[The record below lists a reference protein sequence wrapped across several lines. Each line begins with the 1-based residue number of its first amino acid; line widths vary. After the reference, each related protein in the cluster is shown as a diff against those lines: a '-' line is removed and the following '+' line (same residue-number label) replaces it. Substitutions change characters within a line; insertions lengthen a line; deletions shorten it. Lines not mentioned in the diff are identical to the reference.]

1 MYKNHKLLHFTCG
14 RCRIFDS
21 MKGIVVAKMFLLW
34 FILLLAGSLRAAIVI
49 DSASTR
55 PSNCAND
62 GTLTIHARSSSPL
75 LYAIINGPDIRPAQS
90 GNQFGGLPIGT
101 YQVMVTNFAND
112 SAFTNITI
120 NGNYVFPDFTPTFTN
135 PICPGSA
142 TGTIT
147 GNANATS
154 GRPPYTW
161 EITNTNTG
169 VTATQATDT
178 FTALS
183 AGDYR
188 IRQFDSCQSF
198 ATRYVTLTN
207 PGTTFT
213 IPSDVYYT
221 MIACDTTVLSVQV
234 YKTNTYWSTPFIV
247 NVYLGG
253 VTKTDTFYPALTTA
267 DIAWYFFDTIPGVS
281 LGAGGYLSVT
291 NGCGETV
298 YKSLSIDQWDARAEF
313 YPTTDS
319 CIPRVRVS
327 YGLGNNYFSHTAFTP
342 PITMVVRDVTAGN
355 TMIDSTV
362 STYSTSFFYP
372 NNYFLE
378 FNHYYS
384 MTVTDGCGNYTQ
396 RFFTTPVQDTVS
408 VIVGKDHDA
417 CLDSTATVNIHC
429 YNYSPATTWLTIL
442 SGPARSRSTKP
453 YFQHDDTIIYPATGF
468 VKYHCSGYSAN
479 EVCFGVGSLPAG
491 TYTYRVEDSCG
502 HMKTDTFVIRNEN
515 LVAYNYEHSITRGC
529 PGQNKINYVIRS
541 TRSYTMQD
549 WVRLYPLGST
559 QAIDSINADSS
570 GFANLNA
577 GSYRL
582 EFYVN
587 RYHHFDLLA
596 SNLPCNIVTDTIIVL
611 PYQLPRISYAT
622 QIKCNG
628 TVNVGLLPDSAT
640 GVSPYNYEILS
651 GPQTAP
657 VQADNFFTLTQPGTY
672 VARISDTCGFA
683 RTFTFTVDTLS
694 FKQIVQVGSGCAGNT
709 ATLTAQHS
717 PYATYV
723 WQRPNGSFYTG
734 DSLRISPVT
743 PSDYGVY
750 HISKIVNVNACRDTF
765 YTTYTLT
772 SNSIGNLYDTICAG
786 RSLTF
791 AGNSYNSTG
800 TYYDTIATATCDSV
814 VAWHLTVTAPLS
826 DTVSAIICRGD
837 TTTFRGRKYT
847 FTGLFGDTVSTASGC
862 DSIHFLNLNVLPT
875 IQYGYMQTI
884 CFGDSIKLGSKYYT
898 TNGLY
903 SDTLTATT
911 GCDSV
916 NIVMLTV
923 IPQITTS
930 AQRSICPGQTVI
942 VGTHMYSTTGVY
954 RDTLTAASGCD
965 SILVLNLTVEVERRD
980 SAYRSIC
987 PGESIT
993 VGVNTYT
1000 ATGIYADTFTTASG
1014 CDSIHILNLTVAPQ
1028 KTDSVYR
1035 TICLGES
1042 ITVGAN
1048 TYTATGTY
1056 RDTFT
1061 TASGCDSI
1069 HILNL
1074 RVAAYK
1080 YDSAAISLCFGQQL
1094 TLGTNTYTATGI
1106 YRDTFTTATCD
1117 SIFVLNLTMLP
1128 QIKITVSRSICSG
1141 QSITV
1146 GTSTY
1151 NTTGIYNDTLT
1162 AANGCDSIYILT
1174 LQVTDV
1180 LRDSATLAFCQGDSA
1195 TLNGQTFTQAGFYTD
1210 TINNGFCDS
1219 IFTLQ
1224 VITYPVPSIHITA
1237 SNVSAALGDTIQLNA
1252 TDPSFN
1258 TYQWSNSVFNNA
1270 QITNPVA
1277 TINQSGWITL
1287 QVTDSNNCSATDSIY
1302 ITVPDCNESIFIPN
1316 AFTPNGDGVNDLL
1329 HVYGNCI
1336 RLNSFLIFN
1345 RWGEK
1350 VWDSADIEQ
1359 GWNGFYKDVAQPMA
1373 VYVYVVNYSPLSPAN
1388 ANARTL
1394 KGSVTLIR

>member
-1 MYKNHKLLHFTCG
+1 M
-14 RCRIFDS
+14 
-21 MKGIVVAKMFLLW
+21 AKMVLLGL
-34 FILLLAGSLRAAIVI
+34 IIILAGSTRAAIII
-49 DSASTR
+49 DSVSSR

-62 GTLTIHARSSSPL
+62 GSLTVFAHGNTPL
-75 LYAIINGPDIRPAQS
+75 LYAIINGPDIRPVQS
-90 GNQFGGLPIGT
+90 GNQFAALPVGT
-101 YQVMVTNFAND
+101 YEIRVTNFAND
-112 SAFTNITI
+112 TALATATVSGT
-120 NGNYVFPDFTPTFTN
+120 YVFPDFTPTFIN

-147 GNANATS
+147 GNGIS
-154 GRPPYTW
+154 GAGRAPYYW
-161 EITNTNTG
+161 ELTNTNSGITI
-169 VTATQATDT
+169 TQPGDT
-178 FTALS
+178 FTGLT

-207 PGTTFT
+207 PVTTFT
-213 IPSDVYYT
+213 IPSEIYST
-221 MIACDTTVLSVQV
+221 MIACDTTVLWVQL
-234 YKTNTYWSTPFIV
+234 YKTNTYWSTPFYV

-253 VTKTDTFYPALTTA
+253 VTKTDTFNPVLTPA
-267 DIAWYFFDTIPGVS
+267 DIAWYFADTIAGVS
-281 LGAGGYLSVT
+281 LGAGGYITVT

-298 YKSLSIDQWDARAEF
+298 WKSVSIDTWDARVEF

-319 CIPRVRVS
+319 CVPRVRAS
-327 YGLGNNYFSHTAFTP
+327 YSLGASYFTRTSFTP
-342 PITMVVRDVTAGN
+342 PITMVVRDITAGN
-355 TMIDSTV
+355 LVIDSLV
-362 STYSTSFFYP
+362 STNSTSAFYG
-372 NNYFLE
+372 NNNWLQ

-384 MTVTDGCGNYTQ
+384 MVVTDGCGHSTQ

-453 YFQHDDTIIYPATGF
+453 YFQHNDTIIYPATGF
-468 VKYHCSGYSAN
+468 VKYNCSGYSAN

-541 TRSYTMQD
+541 TRNYTMQD

-570 GFANLNA
+570 VFANLNA

-640 GVSPYNYEILS
+640 GVPPYNYEILS
-651 GPQTAP
+651 GPQTST

-683 RTFTFTVDTLS
+683 RTFTFSVDTLS
-694 FKQIVQVGSGCAGNT
+694 FQQIVQVGSSCAGNT
-709 ATLTAQHS
+709 ARLTAQHS

-723 WQRPNGSFYTG
+723 WQKPNGSIFTG
-734 DSLRISPVT
+734 DTLTISPVT
-743 PSDYGVY
+743 AADYGIY
-750 HISKIVNVNACRDTF
+750 HISKIVSVNSCRDTF

-772 SNSIGNLYDTICAG
+772 SSSIGNLYDTICAG

-791 AGNSYNSTG
+791 AGNSYNKTG
-800 TYYDTIATATCDSV
+800 IYYDTITTATCDSV
-814 VAWHLTVTAPLS
+814 IAWHLTVKAPLS
-826 DTVSAIICRGD
+826 DTIRVTICRGD
-837 TTTFRGRKYT
+837 TTTFRGRKYS

-862 DSIHFLNLNVLPT
+862 DSIHFLNLTVLPP

-884 CFGDSIKLGSKYYT
+884 CFGDSILLGAKYYT

-903 SDTLTATT
+903 SDT
-911 GCDSV
+911 V
-916 NIVMLTV
+916 
-923 IPQITTS
+923 
-930 AQRSICPGQTVI
+930 
-942 VGTHMYSTTGVY
+942 
-954 RDTLTAASGCD
+954 TAASGCD
-965 SILVLNLTVEVERRD
+965 SINTVMLTVLPQIITTTQSIICAGQTVTIGAHTYNTTGIYRDTLTASSGCDSILILNLTVETERRD
-980 SAYRSIC
+980 SVHRSIC
-987 PGESIT
+987 SGETIT
-993 VGVNTYT
+993 VGTNTYSS
-1000 ATGIYADTFTTASG
+1000 TGVYRDTFTMATG
-1014 CDSIHILNLTVAPQ
+1014 CDSIHILNLTVLPQ
-1028 KTDSVYR
+1028 KKDSVYR
-1035 TICLGES
+1035 SICLGES
-1042 ITVGAN
+1042 VTINGN
-1048 TYTATGTY
+1048 TYNTTGVY
-1056 RDTFT
+1056 RDTFST
-1061 TASGCDSI
+1061 VSGCDSI
-1069 HILNL
+1069 FVLNL

-1080 YDSAAISLCFGQQL
+1080 YDSTSATICFGEKL
-1094 TLGTNTYTATGI
+1094 TLGTNSYSVSGI
-1106 YRDTFTTATCD
+1106 YRDTFATTTCD
-1117 SIFVLNLTMLP
+1117 SIFVLNLIVLP
-1128 QIKITVSRSICSG
+1128 QNIQSINRSICSG

-1146 GTSTY
+1146 GTNTY
-1151 NTTGIYNDTLT
+1151 TTTGIYTDTLT
-1162 AANGCDSIYILT
+1162 AANGCDSIFTLS
-1174 LQVTDV
+1174 LQVSNI
-1180 LRDSATLAFCQGDSA
+1180 LRDTSLLAFCQGNSA
-1195 TLNGQTFTQAGFYTD
+1195 QYNGTNYTSAGFYND
-1210 TINNGFCDS
+1210 TLNNGYCDS

-1224 VITYPVPSIHITA
+1224 VVTFPAPSVQIATGDVTVA
-1237 SNVSAALGDTIQLNA
+1237 SGDTIQLSTTSVTA
-1252 TDPSFN
+1252 I
-1258 TYQWSNSVFNNA
+1258 TYNWQGSAFSNSTISNPTTV
-1270 QITNPVA
+1270 IT
-1277 TINQSGWITL
+1277 QSGWIRL
-1287 QVTDSNNCSATDSIY
+1287 LVTDSNNCSATDSIY
-1302 ITVPDCNESIFIPN
+1302 ITVPDCSESIFIPN
-1316 AFTPNGDGVNDLL
+1316 AFTPNGDGVNDVL

-1373 VYVYVVNYSPLSPAN
+1373 VYVYVVNYSPLSPVN
-1388 ANARTL
+1388 SSARTL
-1394 KGSVTLIR
+1394 KGSITLIR

>member
-1 MYKNHKLLHFTCG
+1 M
-14 RCRIFDS
+14 
-21 MKGIVVAKMFLLW
+21 AKMFLLW
-34 FILLLAGSLRAAIVI
+34 FILLLAGSLQAAIVI
-49 DSASTR
+49 DSVSAR

-62 GTLTIHARSSSPL
+62 GSLTIHARGNSPM

-101 YQVMVTNFAND
+101 YQLMVTNFAND
-112 SAFTNITI
+112 SSFTTVAV

-169 VTATQATDT
+169 VTATQASDT
-178 FTALS
+178 FTALA

-198 ATRYVTLTN
+198 ATRYVTLTD
-207 PGTTFT
+207 PVTTFT
-213 IPSDVYYT
+213 IPGNIYST
-221 MIACDTTVLSVQV
+221 MITCDTTVLAIQV
-234 YKTNTYWSTPFIV
+234 NKTSAYWSTPFIV

-253 VTKTDTFYPALTTA
+253 VTKTDTFYPTLTPGNT
-267 DIAWYFFDTIPGVS
+267 IWYFLDTIPGVS
-281 LGAGGYLSVT
+281 LGAGGYLTVT

-298 YKSLSIDQWDARAEF
+298 WKSINIDNWDARPEF

-319 CIPRVRVS
+319 CIPRVRAS
-327 YGLGNNYFSHTAFTP
+327 YSLGATYFTQTSFTP
-342 PITMVVRDVTAGN
+342 PITMVVRDITAGN
-355 TMIDSTV
+355 AMIDSSVT
-362 STYSTSFFYP
+362 TYSTSAFYP
-372 NNYFLE
+372 TNYFLE

-396 RFFTTPVQDTVS
+396 RFFTTPTLDTVRVS
-408 VIVGKDHDA
+408 IDKNHDT
-417 CLDSTATVNIHC
+417 CLDSTATINMHC
-429 YNYSPATTWLTIL
+429 YNYSPASTWLTIL
-442 SGPARSRSTKP
+442 SGPPVSRSTKR
-453 YFQHDDTIIYPATGF
+453 YFEHNDTIVYPATGF
-468 VKYHCSGYSAN
+468 VRYNCSAYSSN
-479 EVCFGVGSLPAG
+479 EVCFGVGGLAVG
-491 TYTYRVEDSCG
+491 TYTYRVQDSCG
-502 HMKTDTFVIRNEN
+502 HTKTDTFSITNDDII
-515 LVAYNYEHSITRGC
+515 AYDYANTITRGC
-529 PGQNKINYVIRS
+529 PGQNKISYVWHATRNYTV
-541 TRSYTMQD
+541 QD
-549 WVRLYPLGST
+549 VVRLYPLNST
-559 QAIDSINADSS
+559 VALDSAYTDSS
-570 GFANLNA
+570 TFANLNA
-577 GSYRL
+577 GTYKL
-582 EFYVN
+582 EFQVN
-587 RYHHFDLLA
+587 RYHHFDLI
-596 SNLPCNIVTDTIIVL
+596 NMNWDCNIVRDTIVVP
-611 PYQLPRISYAT
+611 PYQLPRIDYAT

-628 TVNVGLLPDSAT
+628 AVNVGLLPDSST
-640 GVSPYNYEILS
+640 GVPPYNYQILS

-723 WQRPNGSFYTG
+723 WQRPNGSLYTG

-743 PSDYGVY
+743 PADYGVY
-750 HISKIVNVNACRDTF
+750 HISKIVSVNACRDTF

-791 AGNSYNSTG
+791 AGNSYNTTG

-826 DTVSAIICRGD
+826 DTVSTTICRGD

-847 FTGLFGDTVSTASGC
+847 VTGLFGDTVSTASGC
-862 DSIHFLNLNVLPT
+862 DSVHFLNLNVLPT

-884 CFGDSIKLGSKYYT
+884 CFGDSILLGSKFYT
-898 TNGLY
+898 TSGLY
-903 SDTLTATT
+903 SDTVTATT
-911 GCDSV
+911 GCDSI

-930 AQRSICPGQTVI
+930 VQRTICSGQTVI
-942 VGTHMYSTTGVY
+942 VGPHMYNSTGIY
-954 RDTLTAASGCD
+954 HDTLTAASGCD
-965 SILVLNLTVEVERRD
+965 SILVLNLTVETERKD
-980 SAYRSIC
+980 SVYRSIC
-987 PGESIT
+987 AGETIT
-993 VGVNTYT
+993 VGTNTYGS
-1000 ATGIYADTFTTASG
+1000 TGIYRDTFTTASG
-1014 CDSIHILNLTVAPQ
+1014 CDSIHILNITVAPQ

-1035 TICLGES
+1035 SICLGES
-1042 ITVGAN
+1042 VTIGPN
-1048 TYTATGTY
+1048 TYTTTGIY

-1061 TASGCDSI
+1061 TSSGCDSI
-1069 HILNL
+1069 HTLNL

-1094 TLGTNTYTATGI
+1094 TLGTNTYIATGI

-1117 SIFVLNLTMLP
+1117 SIFVLNLTILT
-1128 QIKITVSRSICSG
+1128 QIKKTASRSICSG

-1146 GTSTY
+1146 GTNTY
-1151 NTTGIYNDTLT
+1151 NTPGIYNDTLI
-1162 AANGCDSIYILT
+1162 ASSGCDSIYILT

-1180 LRDSATLAFCQGDSA
+1180 LRDSVTLAFCQGDSA
-1195 TLNGQTFTQAGFYTD
+1195 TLNGQTFTKAGLYTD
-1210 TINNGFCDS
+1210 TLNNGFCDS

-1237 SNVSAALGDTIQLNA
+1237 SNVSVALGDTIQLNA
-1252 TDPSFN
+1252 TDP
-1258 TYQWSNSVFNNA
+1258 TLHIYQWSNSVFNDA

-1277 TINQSGWITL
+1277 TISQSGWITL
-1287 QVTDSNNCSATDSIY
+1287 QVTDSNNCRATDSIY
-1302 ITVPDCNESIFIPN
+1302 ITVPECAENIFVPN
-1316 AFTPNGDGVNDLL
+1316 AFTPNGDGIND
-1329 HVYGNCI
+1329 VFRIYGNCLQ
-1336 RLNSFLIFN
+1336 LNSFLVFN

-1350 VWDSADIEQ
+1350 VWDSTDMEQ
-1359 GWNGFYKDVAQPMA
+1359 GWNGYYKGTAQPMA
-1373 VYVYVVNYSPLSPAN
+1373 VYVYVVNYSPLSSPN
-1388 ANARTL
+1388 ATARTL